1 MEAILRRADAS
12 LEKWFR
18 GAKQRG
24 AGILRH
30 RVADLQAGLNKLS
43 AGIEQLER
51 ERALTPPSEPA
62 EPNQKATPRKRR
74 PRPATA
80 RKPSAPRKHKK
91 AA

>member
-1 MEAILRRADAS
+1 MEAMLRQADAS

-30 RVADLQAGLNKLS
+30 RVDDLQAGLKKLS
-43 AGIEQLER
+43 AGLEQLER
-51 ERALTPPSEPA
+51 ERALTPSEPA
-62 EPNQKATPRKRR
+62 EPKHEATPRKRR
-74 PRPATA
+74 ARPVTA
-80 RKPSAPRKHKK
+80 RKASAPRKHKK